1 MTPDE
6 LPADREGHLEA
17 VACSLGDGDFTRVT
31 FPEGVAKKTAAA
43 IRDLLKAYQEQRRA
57 LEEARAENS
66 TLRAI
71 RPRAYELDRPAEVLR
86 LFRETSG
93 YLKTCQGKCGSDTE
107 GRKHAMTALDAAAAD
122 LRAALNQKG
131 DER

>member
-6 LPADREGHLEA
+6 LPADMEA
-17 VACSLGDGDFTRVT
+17 VVARLEGDATRPSWNAFCSVVRKDDL
-31 FPEGVAKKTAAA
+31 
-43 IRDLLKAYQEQRRA
+43 RDLLKAYQEQRRA
-57 LEEARAENS
+57 LEELRAENS

-93 YLKTCQGKCGSDTE
+93 YLKTCQGKCGSDIA

>member
-6 LPADREGHLEA
+6 LPADMEA
-17 VACSLGDGDFTRVT
+17 IVERLQADLIGQRALGLGDRAVRDDD
-31 FPEGVAKKTAAA
+31 
-43 IRDLLKAYQEQRRA
+43 IRALLKAYQEQRRA
-57 LEEARAENS
+57 LKELRAENS

-93 YLKTCQGKCGSDTE
+93 YLKTCQGKCGSDIA

-131 DER
+131 DEL